1 MQAVEEEVTRLEIHR
16 ILDSDTFRS
25 SDVLRRLL
33 RFLADKSIAGEADQ
47 LKEYTIGLDAFGKP
61 PSYDPR
67 SDAIV
72 RLQAGRLRQKLAE
85 YYRTEGK
92 EDPLVVD
99 LPKGHFKL
107 TWQARPVAVAPV
119 IQPDAPQKARR
130 TAGEAS
136 ALADS
141 SAGGCAFNFRRMEY
155 PLFRPAAEE
164 RGHKRGYV
172 DSRDPPDLEIRLFT
186 STRPLLVAFIDPM
199 FVGVLAPNGNVVA
212 QLRLNE
218 VNSWDDAAN
227 MPAVQALRKAMGNLT
242 IGPRFNYSGRG
253 YLDSALRLGKLLGT
267 RQSRLSVARLSQ
279 ISWQSLSENNVLLI
293 GTQGQ
298 APDER
303 LLGLPVKPEL
313 MVVPEGVRNLHPRP
327 GEPVIFADSKPATM
341 DGEIYAL
348 VSVVPGPVGIT
359 RIGTFTSNR
368 FWGNTGAIEWFTDS
382 AFARFLVEKLKG
394 TSGRFPTFYQVVL
407 KVKYRDGVPTD
418 VSYITHREL
427 PALPVPASRP
437 E

>member
-1 MQAVEEEVTRLEIHR
+1 MQVVEDEVTRLEIDR
-16 ILDSDTFRS
+16 ILQSDTFRS
-25 SDVLRRLL
+25 ADVLRRLL

-92 EDPLVVD
+92 DDSVVVD

-107 TWQARPVAVAPV
+107 TWQTRPVVATAVVEPIAPPRV
-119 IQPDAPQKARR
+119 PEPPRSKRWLIPLLSAALLISLVWNVRSIVRLR
-130 TAGEAS
+130 T
-136 ALADS
+136 
-141 SAGGCAFNFRRMEY
+141 
-155 PLFRPAAEE
+155 
-164 RGHKRGYV
+164 V
-172 DSRDPPDLEIRLFT
+172 DSTVSGMWTPELHEIWDPFVT
-186 STRPLLVAFIDPM
+186 NARPLLVAFADPM

-218 VNSWDDAAN
+218 VNGWDEALN
-227 MPAVQALRKAMGNLT
+227 SPAVAALRKAMGNRTLA
-242 IGPRFNYSGRG
+242 PRFNYAGRG

-267 RQSRLSVARLSQ
+267 KQSRLSVARLSQ
-279 ISWQSLSENNVLLI
+279 ISWQSMSENNVLLI
-293 GTQGQ
+293 GTQGA
-298 APDER
+298 APDDR

-313 MVVPEGVRNLHPRP
+313 MVVPQGVRNVHPLP
-327 GEPVIFADSKPATM
+327 GEPAIFPDNQPAAV
-341 DGEIYAL
+341 DGEIFAL
-348 VSVVPGPVGIT
+348 VSVVPGPVGVT
-359 RIGTFTSNR
+359 RIGAFTSNR
-368 FWGNTGAIEWFTDS
+368 FWGNTGAIEWFTDP
-382 AFARFLVEKLKG
+382 AFARFVVEKLKSK
-394 TSGRFPTFYQVVL
+394 SGKLPPYYQILL

-427 PALPVPASRP
+427 PAPSAVPARP

>member
-1 MQAVEEEVTRLEIHR
+1 MQVVEDEITRLEVHR
-16 ILDSDTFRS
+16 VLQSDTFRS

-92 EDPLVVD
+92 DDPLVID

-107 TWQARPVAVAPV
+107 TWQARPVAVVAAPEAPAKV
-119 IQPDAPQKARR
+119 IAAPRRRWLILVLAAALAASIAWNIWSSIQLRDNPDA
-130 TAGEAS
+130 S
-136 ALADS
+136 AALWTP
-141 SAGGCAFNFRRMEY
+141 EI
-155 PLFRPAAEE
+155 
-164 RGHKRGYV
+164 HQIW
-172 DSRDPPDLEIRLFT
+172 DPFI
-186 STRPLLVAFIDPM
+186 SNTRPLLVAVADPL

-218 VNSWDDAAN
+218 VNGWEDAAN
-227 MPAVQALRKAMGNLT
+227 SPAVQALRKALGNLT

-253 YLDSALRLGKLLGT
+253 YLDSALRLGKLLGM
-267 RQSRLSVARLSQ
+267 RQSRLSMARLSQ

-327 GEPVIFADSKPATM
+327 GEPAIFADSQPATM

-359 RIGTFTSNR
+359 RVGTFTSNR
-368 FWGNTGAIEWFTDS
+368 FWGNTGAIEWFTD
-382 AFARFLVEKLKG
+382 ADFAKFLVNKLKG
-394 TSGRFPTFYQVVL
+394 SSESFPAYYQVVL

-427 PALPVPASRP
+427 PAMPAASGRQ

>member
-1 MQAVEEEVTRLEIHR
+1 MQVVEDEVTRLEIHR

-72 RLQAGRLRQKLAE
+72 RLQAGRLRQKLAD

-92 EDPLVVD
+92 DDPLIVD

-119 IQPDAPQKARR
+119 VQPEAPVKVAEPAGRR
-130 TAGEAS
+130 RRWLIPLLAVSLVISIAWNIRSSILVRNNADVS
-136 ALADS
+136 AA
-141 SAGGCAFNFRRMEY
+141 MWTPEI
-155 PLFRPAAEE
+155 
-164 RGHKRGYV
+164 HQIW
-172 DSRDPPDLEIRLFT
+172 DPFVS
-186 STRPLLVAFIDPM
+186 STRPLLVAIADPM

-212 QLRLNE
+212 QLRLND
-218 VNSWDDAAN
+218 VNGWDNAVN
-227 MPAVQALRKAMGNLT
+227 TPAVQALRKAFGNLT

-253 YLDSALRLGKLLGT
+253 YLDSVLRLGKLLGT

-303 LLGLPVKPEL
+303 LLGLPVKPQL
-313 MVVPEGVRNLHPRP
+313 MVVREGVLNLHPRP
-327 GEPVIFADSKPATM
+327 GEPAIFADSQPATV
-341 DGEIYAL
+341 DGEVYAL

-368 FWGNTGAIEWFTDS
+368 FWGNTGAIEWFTDT
-382 AFARFLVEKLKG
+382 AFARFLVDKLKG
-394 TSGRFPTFYQVVL
+394 TSRRFPTYYQVVL

-427 PALPVPASRP
+427 PALPVPASR
-437 E
+437 